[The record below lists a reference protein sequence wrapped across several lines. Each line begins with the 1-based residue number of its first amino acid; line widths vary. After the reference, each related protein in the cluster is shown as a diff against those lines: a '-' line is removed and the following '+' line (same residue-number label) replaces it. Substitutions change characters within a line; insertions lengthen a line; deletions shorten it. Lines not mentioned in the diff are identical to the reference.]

1 MSDPDSRS
9 FQAFVTAVSRRAE
22 VDAPRHA
29 IAIQQN
35 VPIYSAA
42 ALREQLP
49 DDRLKRQVMEELIWV
64 LEKGPGVFV
73 LEGAYANLEVID
85 QATAIFEEIIA
96 DERSSSGSADH
107 FAEAGAND
115 RIWNALEKLCL
126 TAPDVFARYYA
137 NDMIALAA
145 QSWLGPWYQMTS
157 QINVVR
163 PGGGPQV
170 PHCDYHLGFQ
180 TVADANHFP
189 MHVHRMSTMLTLQG
203 AIAHC
208 DMPVES
214 GPTRILPYS
223 QTFEGGYLAWRR
235 EEFIELFEARHSQLP
250 LKKGDA
256 MFFNPALFHAAGANR
271 TGDVARMANLLQISS
286 AFGRAMER
294 VDRTKMCEALY
305 ATLLMALEN
314 EDLGEDDARR
324 AIAASAE
331 GYSFPTNLDRNPPID
346 GLAPESQASVML
358 QALLR
363 RDTSNRFRETLRRH
377 AEKSI

>member
-22 VDAPRHA
+22 VDALRHVV
-29 IAIQQN
+29 AIQQN

-96 DERSSSGSADH
+96 DEQSSSGSADH

-180 TVADANHFP
+180 TVANANHFP
-189 MHVHRMSTMLTLQG
+189 THVHRMSTMLTLQG

-250 LKKGDA
+250 LQKGDA
-256 MFFNPALFHAAGANR
+256 MFFNPALFHAAGANK
-271 TGDVARMANLLQISS
+271 TGDVARMVNLLQISS

-363 RDTSNRFRETLRRH
+363 RDNLNRFRETLRHH